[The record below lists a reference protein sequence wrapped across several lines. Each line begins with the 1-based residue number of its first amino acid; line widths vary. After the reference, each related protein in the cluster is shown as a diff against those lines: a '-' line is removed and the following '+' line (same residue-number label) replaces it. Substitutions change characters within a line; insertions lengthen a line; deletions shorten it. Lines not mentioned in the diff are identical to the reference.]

1 MAGVGNYLLIINI
14 SFSSHAIS
22 VSDAGYAGYRIKSR
36 GYVFRDIGV
45 QWIDV
50 GGEEFLRL
58 ISFIFVRL
66 IIQFRLYVV
75 DRFEIITMYTV
86 YIYFYICFARC
97 IPPSYVIRLSHTF
110 LHSTQLYVVLFYVG
124 IHFCIH
130 AYILYLVSFVERSH
144 TILFIFR
151 YIIPSIFE

>member
-86 YIYFYICFARC
+86 YIYIFLYLFCTLH
-97 IPPSYVIRLSHTF
+97 PPLIRDSIVPYVFTFHTALRRIILRRDTF
-110 LHSTQLYVVLFYVG
+110 LHPRV
-124 IHFCIH
+124 HFI
-130 AYILYLVSFVERSH
+130 SR
-144 TILFIFR
+144 FIC
-151 YIIPSIFE
+151 